1 MKMKELRSMLYAGA
15 VVVLVAGCAK
25 QPAPPAPGPPAATMQ
40 PWKLDFGPTDA
51 KVVVEC
57 FYPTEGH
64 EWVQE
69 LNNKIL
75 KKHPAEVRIEY
86 INWQRDEGLRM
97 LEEKKLEP
105 CGQYLVNGRVVVKK
119 SQALGNWTDDDL
131 LIAVDKAVKEAY
143 GVKTSQAASNIV
155 VHVPCGLAG
164 PYGELRDG
172 FVKENP
178 TVKLKAQIANTLVL
192 CDRIEKGENADVFLC
207 MGSLELQPLEAK
219 KRLVAGSER
228 TLARTS
234 LSLIVP
240 ANNPGNVKSL
250 QDIKGAKV
258 RRIALGDPKTIS
270 VGKESVDALKKA
282 GLWES
287 VKDRV
292 QFVREAATLKTVVA
306 EGKSHASLVYTSC
319 LQETHDPG
327 KEPKKLPIKT
337 ICEIPLDLYNP
348 VAIVGVAVASGA
360 AGDAGRQFIAY
371 CARPASQKIFEKW
384 GFLKGSAT
392 S

>member
-119 SQALGNWTDDDL
+119 SQALGN
-131 LIAVDKAVKEAY
+131 
-143 GVKTSQAASNIV
+143 
-155 VHVPCGLAG
+155 
-164 PYGELRDG
+164 
-172 FVKENP
+172 
-178 TVKLKAQIANTLVL
+178 
-192 CDRIEKGENADVFLC
+192 
-207 MGSLELQPLEAK
+207 
-219 KRLVAGSER
+219 
-228 TLARTS
+228 
-234 LSLIVP
+234 
-240 ANNPGNVKSL
+240 
-250 QDIKGAKV
+250 
-258 RRIALGDPKTIS
+258 
-270 VGKESVDALKKA
+270 
-282 GLWES
+282 
-287 VKDRV
+287 
-292 QFVREAATLKTVVA
+292 
-306 EGKSHASLVYTSC
+306 
-319 LQETHDPG
+319 
-327 KEPKKLPIKT
+327 
-337 ICEIPLDLYNP
+337 
-348 VAIVGVAVASGA
+348 
-360 AGDAGRQFIAY
+360 
-371 CARPASQKIFEKW
+371 
-384 GFLKGSAT
+384 
-392 S
+392 